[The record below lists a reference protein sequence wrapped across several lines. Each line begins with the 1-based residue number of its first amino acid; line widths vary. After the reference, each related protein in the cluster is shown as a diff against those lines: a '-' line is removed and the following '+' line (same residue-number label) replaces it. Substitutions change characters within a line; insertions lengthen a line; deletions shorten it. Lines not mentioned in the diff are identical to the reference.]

1 MSAPPRRFAFCVL
14 ASYALLCGFATT
26 GTAQSGI
33 ATATDSGAVVAIAT
47 QFHQALARGDSAA
60 ASNLLANAVVVLE
73 SGELERRADYLG
85 HHLPAD
91 IAFAKAVP
99 SMRTVRQVTV
109 VGDAAWIVA
118 TSSASGTFEGRAV
131 QSEGAE
137 LMVLRRGGGS
147 WRIVAVHWSSRRART
162 GS

>member
-1 MSAPPRRFAFCVL
+1 MSKLLRRSACVVL
-14 ASYALLCGFATT
+14 ESCALLWGL
-26 GTAQSGI
+26 
-33 ATATDSGAVVAIAT
+33 ATAGVGQSNTAAADSTAVVTIAA

-60 ASNLLANAVVVLE
+60 AANVLVDDVAVLE
-73 SGELERRADYLG
+73 SGDVERRADYLG

-99 SMRTVRQVTV
+99 STRVVRQVTV

-118 TSSASGTFEGRAV
+118 TSSTSGTFEGRAV
-131 QSEGAE
+131 RSEGAE
-137 LMVLRRGGGS
+137 LMVLRRVGGR
-147 WRIVAVHWSSRRART
+147 WRIAAVHWSSRRPRT

>member
-1 MSAPPRRFAFCVL
+1 MSKLLRRSACVVL
-14 ASYALLCGFATT
+14 ESCALLWGLATA
-26 GTAQSGI
+26 GVAQSNTV
-33 ATATDSGAVVAIAT
+33 AADSTAVVTIAA

-60 ASNLLANAVVVLE
+60 AANVLVDDVAVLE
-73 SGELERRADYLG
+73 SGDVERRADYLG

-99 SMRTVRQVTV
+99 STRVVRQVTV

-118 TSSASGTFEGRAV
+118 TSSTSGTFEGRAV
-131 QSEGAE
+131 RSEGAE
-137 LMVLRRGGGS
+137 LMVLRRVGGR
-147 WRIVAVHWSSRRART
+147 WRIAAVHWSSRRPRT